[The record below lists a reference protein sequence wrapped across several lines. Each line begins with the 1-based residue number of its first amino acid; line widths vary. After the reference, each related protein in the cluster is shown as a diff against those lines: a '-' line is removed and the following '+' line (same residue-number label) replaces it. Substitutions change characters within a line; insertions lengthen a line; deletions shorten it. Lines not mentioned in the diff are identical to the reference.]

1 MLSII
6 IPTRNRPAHIEVLL
20 ESIAAA
26 QPTNVEIII
35 VSSGKAITD
44 LINKHKP
51 DLSIKY
57 RHSEIAGQINQKLQ
71 ALSMVSNESSWV
83 MFCDDD
89 LIFSKDFFN
98 QLAKV
103 LPSDNNVIGIGVSLP
118 STEKL
123 GHPYGISSIIS
134 KIFCLYNMRAG
145 AILRNGHACSYMKA
159 QNPTKT
165 QWLSGASI
173 WRKDIAMKY
182 SSVYPNSKYA
192 AYEDV
197 IYSFKMSKIGTLIFM
212 PSLRL
217 DFQNVSTNDVEP
229 INAFISAMF
238 WRNYLISTDDYFSRS
253 LFLWSQLGRNIDFL
267 LRSKFRGASFLART
281 FVRLLISVLK
291 KSDPLELLMKFC

>member
-1 MLSII
+1 M
-6 IPTRNRPAHIEVLL
+6 LL

-44 LINKHKP
+44 LVNKYKP

-123 GHPYGISSIIS
+123 GHPYGITSIIS

-145 AILRNGHACSYMKA
+145 AM
-159 QNPTKT
+159 
-165 QWLSGASI
+165 
-173 WRKDIAMKY
+173 
-182 SSVYPNSKYA
+182 
-192 AYEDV
+192 
-197 IYSFKMSKIGTLIFM
+197 
-212 PSLRL
+212 
-217 DFQNVSTNDVEP
+217 
-229 INAFISAMF
+229 
-238 WRNYLISTDDYFSRS
+238 
-253 LFLWSQLGRNIDFL
+253 
-267 LRSKFRGASFLART
+267 LAH
-281 FVRLLISVLK
+281 I
-291 KSDPLELLMKFC
+291 